1 MDGTVFVA
9 KFLDKTGKALTNAS
23 VKFNING
30 VFYTR
35 ITDND
40 GVAKLNIRL
49 RPGSYILTAFK
60 Q

>member
-1 MDGTVFVA
+1 M
-9 KFLDKTGKALTNAS
+9 DKTGKALTNAS

-49 RPGSYILTAFK
+49 RPGSYILTAYNNVTGE
-60 Q
+60 